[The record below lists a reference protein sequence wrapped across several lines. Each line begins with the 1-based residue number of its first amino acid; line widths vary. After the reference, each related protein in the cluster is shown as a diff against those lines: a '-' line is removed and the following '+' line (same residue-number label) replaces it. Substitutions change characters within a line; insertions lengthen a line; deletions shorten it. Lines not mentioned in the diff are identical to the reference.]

1 MAAALALTHATYA
14 AKSAGGMSATAEMAR
29 REELL
34 PIPFAKLMAVFQD
47 PNLNVEWNPNLIKQS
62 FLTLGGL
69 EYGHQEYHLPWPF
82 NNREMLFR
90 CEQTEHPHEAIL
102 VKTCFSE
109 KVDPPGAPAVAPGN
123 VRGRIV
129 HSRWDFRALADG
141 TTHVKFEGLVDA
153 MGSLPRGAVAIGQ
166 RIASGNTI
174 AALVAAQRRLQL
186 PPHPRYVEWGV
197 PPPGGNATDSP
208 LSSPKKD
215 PFGWLGPLRYPP
227 SLPAS
232 PPLPSRA
239 DARAPSLS
247 SQERAPRLQAAPPA
261 RREVGR
267 PRRRRRARAP
277 RRRRRR
283 RRPPPPRRPLGAA
296 RARDAG
302 GVAPVRR
309 CAASQDD
316 TRALRRRARAPRRR
330 RAHRAPRRL
339 ERARSRRVVR
349 LVIVVGRS
357 WSRSSRVPLSS

>member
-1 MAAALALTHATYA
+1 MAAIALTHATYA

-215 PFGWLGPLRYPP
+215 PFGWLGPLRRVYPRPP
-227 SLPAS
+227 SPPPRPAPPALTPARPRPS
-232 PPLPSRA
+232 PPRSVLLGFKLPLPHAEKSAAPAAAGARAPLGGGDDDAALRRHGGLSVLLALATLAAWRRYA
-239 DARAPSLS
+239 DAR
-247 SQERAPRLQAAPPA
+247 PRKM
-261 RREVGR
+261 
-267 PRRRRRARAP
+267 
-277 RRRRRR
+277 
-283 RRPPPPRRPLGAA
+283 
-296 RARDAG
+296 
-302 GVAPVRR
+302 
-309 CAASQDD
+309 
-316 TRALRRRARAPRRR
+316 TRALSADVLELLGGAAPIE
-330 RAHRAPRRL
+330 L
-339 ERARSRRVVR
+339 
-349 LVIVVGRS
+349 LGD
-357 WSRSSRVPLSS
+357 

>member
-1 MAAALALTHATYA
+1 MAALALTQATYA

-215 PFGWLGPLRYPP
+215 PFGWLGPLRRVYP
-227 SLPAS
+227 LPRAR
-232 PPLPSRA
+232 PPLP
-239 DARAPSLS
+239 
-247 SQERAPRLQAAPPA
+247 APPA
-261 RREVGR
+261 LTPAR
-267 PRRRRRARAP
+267 PPLLPGACSSDSSCPSRTP
-277 RRRRRR
+277 RSRQ
-283 RRPPPPRRPLGAA
+283 PPPPPA
-296 RARDAG
+296 RARPSA
-302 GVAPVRR
+302 AATTTPPSAAT
-309 CAASQDD
+309 AAS
-316 TRALRRRARAPRRR
+316 RCCS
-330 RAHRAPRRL
+330 
-339 ERARSRRVVR
+339 RSRRSQR
-349 LVIVVGRS
+349 GAGTPMRGLAR
-357 WSRSSRVPLSS
+357 

>member
-1 MAAALALTHATYA
+1 MAALALTQATYA

-215 PFGWLGPLRYPP
+215 PFGWLGPLRRVYPRPP
-227 SLPAS
+227 SP
-232 PPLPSRA
+232 PPLPS
-239 DARAPSLS
+239 PSL
-247 SQERAPRLQAAPPA
+247 PR
-261 RREVGR
+261 
-267 PRRRRRARAP
+267 
-277 RRRRRR
+277 
-283 RRPPPPRRPLGAA
+283 
-296 RARDAG
+296 
-302 GVAPVRR
+302 
-309 CAASQDD
+309 
-316 TRALRRRARAPRRR
+316 
-330 RAHRAPRRL
+330 
-339 ERARSRRVVR
+339 
-349 LVIVVGRS
+349 
-357 WSRSSRVPLSS
+357 

>member
-1 MAAALALTHATYA
+1 MAAIALTHATYA

-197 PPPGGNATDSP
+197 PPPRRQRHRLPALVPQEGP
-208 LSSPKKD
+208 V
-215 PFGWLGPLRYPP
+215 WLARPAQARVPPP

-232 PPLPSRA
+232 PAPPLPR
-239 DARAPSLS
+239 
-247 SQERAPRLQAAPPA
+247 
-261 RREVGR
+261 
-267 PRRRRRARAP
+267 
-277 RRRRRR
+277 
-283 RRPPPPRRPLGAA
+283 
-296 RARDAG
+296 
-302 GVAPVRR
+302 
-309 CAASQDD
+309 
-316 TRALRRRARAPRRR
+316 
-330 RAHRAPRRL
+330 
-339 ERARSRRVVR
+339 
-349 LVIVVGRS
+349 
-357 WSRSSRVPLSS
+357 